1 MNRIKVLN
9 STLNVKAVW
18 VRVILKLQN
27 FVNNYGFS
35 FISPVTDH
43 NGLYTA
49 VMLRAI
55 STPVQAITGH
65 FIYESMGF
73 HSPTLQLLTSD
84 PANWRHYHQ
93 KCTQAQIPI
102 CSWWKQREEMRNNLA
117 HGELV
122 TSQTGNQMHHIQP
135 LSLVVLLASSSNDN
149 FSSG

>member
-9 STLNVKAVW
+9 STFKVKAVW

-27 FVNNYGFS
+27 FVNNSGFS

-65 FIYESMGF
+65 FIHESMGF

-93 KCTQAQIPI
+93 KPAHRLQIFLFLMVKMERGNE
-102 CSWWKQREEMRNNLA
+102 KQSGTWGTCDLPDWQSNAPHPTTVIVYL
-117 HGELV
+117 HG
-122 TSQTGNQMHHIQP
+122 
-135 LSLVVLLASSSNDN
+135 
-149 FSSG
+149 